1 MRAIIFAISLLA
13 GALNVASA
21 APETLDPRL
30 LESFSDSSAP
40 SASAMSSSTEQI
52 LHLQNITPESILQS
66 PIYIGQKIPITYRVL
81 FFDNAS
87 LNQSS
92 FKEKTTTSTITL
104 ENPNQPWQESAT
116 GESTPNAQGQKAYEI
131 TYIFKIKAPSARIPA
146 FEVSA
151 ISADGA
157 YIDVATTEPLTLSAT
172 DLYQNKNYVGV
183 VGQDLQLGI
192 YKAKP
197 YDEHNNL
204 IAFELI
210 AKQANLEDFKLP
222 NVEKQGIERSSFDLA
237 ESRAIFYAILP
248 RSVQNLLLEYFST
261 QTNRF
266 EQIRIPVIPVV
277 EGVTTQENLKPKNTY
292 LIYWALVLAGVA
304 ISFFVLAF
312 FSKRLRKVLIAL
324 GIGVLLYLL
333 YQLLYTKTAMID
345 AQTKIWILPT
355 HNSTLLESTSAA
367 MQVKII
373 GEHDKYYK
381 ISTPTETIGWIRK
394 DDAK

>member
-1 MRAIIFAISLLA
+1 MRALLFST
-13 GALNVASA
+13 LLCLSFVAAHA
-21 APETLDPRL
+21 APEDSKL
-30 LESFSDSSAP
+30 LESFADSNSP
-40 SASAMSSSTEQI
+40 SPSSMQTSTEQI

-81 FFDNAS
+81 FFNNAS

-92 FKEKTTTSTITL
+92 FKEKTTTNAITL
-104 ENPNQPWQESAT
+104 ENPNQPWQEAST
-116 GESTPNAQGQKAYEI
+116 GEPAQNPQNQKSYEI
-131 TYIFKIKAPSARIPA
+131 TYIFKIKTPNARIPA

-157 YIDVATTEPLTLSAT
+157 YIDVATSEALTLSAI

-222 NVEKQGIERSSFDLA
+222 NIEKQGIERSSFNLA

-248 RSVQNLLLEYFST
+248 RSMQNLLLEYFST

-266 EQIRIPVIPVV
+266 EQVRIPVVPVV

-292 LIYWALVLAGVA
+292 LIYRALALAGVA

-312 FSKRLRKVLIAL
+312 FAKRLRKVLIA
-324 GIGVLLYLL
+324 IGVCVLLYLL

-355 HNSTLLESTSAA
+355 HNSTLLEETSAA
-367 MQVKII
+367 MEVKII

-381 ISTPTETIGWIRK
+381 ISTPAETIGWIRK